1 MHINSGTQY
10 CIATNEVVHKTQHH
24 ILSSK
29 ALQSFFYI
37 FYILENNKFFV
48 LSFVSLIYSVA
59 Y

>member
-10 CIATNEVVHKTQHH
+10 CIATNEMVHKTQHH
-24 ILSSK
+24 ILSFK
-29 ALQSFFYI
+29 ASQRFFHI
-37 FYILENNKFFV
+37 FYILENNKFVV